1 MSAFLDPSIARA
13 MGEFDRYA
21 LELAAY
27 IGAHP
32 HPNPLRYR
40 IFNLTQVEDDEL
52 LDALTTKVRQL
63 LELRENSN
71 REIGSDLGKLRA
83 GAPSPEDGRQ

>member
-1 MSAFLDPSIARA
+1 MSPLFLDPSIARA

-32 HPNPLRYR
+32 NPNPLRYR
-40 IFNLTQVEDDEL
+40 ILSLTQLDDDEL
-52 LDALTTKVRQL
+52 LDALTLKVGQL
-63 LELRENSN
+63 LALRRQAD
-71 REIGSDLGKLRA
+71 REA
-83 GAPSPEDGRQ
+83 RQ